1 VSAAADRY
9 TRGVG
14 TMSRVAGV
22 DVASGRWVVVLLKE
36 GAFEAAVVGP
46 RLEEL
51 LEGLDEV
58 TVVGVDIPIG
68 LPSGEDE
75 DWPRAADREAR
86 RGLRGRASSV
96 FATPPRPVLECTAY
110 DGANTLHRHL
120 TGKGLSRQA
129 WALGARILE
138 VDALAA
144 GDDRVVEVHPEVS
157 FAALADG
164 GRPGRGLPH
173 GKKSWNGQHVRR
185 GLLAAAGI
193 ELPDEL
199 TGDVG
204 RVPPDDLLD
213 AAAAAWS
220 AARFAAGNGGS
231 LGEPVPD
238 GRPNRHAGR
247 IWY

>member
-1 VSAAADRY
+1 MD
-9 TRGVG
+9 
-14 TMSRVAGV
+14 RVAGV
-22 DVASGRWVVVLLKE
+22 DVAAGRWVVVVLE
-36 GAFEAAVVGP
+36 DGAFWSAVVG
-46 RLEEL
+46 LELEAL
-51 LEGLDEV
+51 LADLSGIA
-58 TVVGVDIPIG
+58 VVGVDIPIG
-68 LPSGEDE
+68 LPSGEGG
-75 DWPRAADREAR
+75 DWPRAADRDAR
-86 RGLRGRASSV
+86 KRLRGRASSV

-110 DGANTLHRHL
+110 EGANTLHRHL

-157 FAALADG
+157 FAALADEG
-164 GRPGRGLPH
+164 GPPARGLPH

-199 TGDVG
+199 EGEVG
-204 RVPPDDLLD
+204 RVPADDLLD

-220 AARFAAGNGGS
+220 AARFAAGSGGS
-231 LGEPVPD
+231 LGEAVSD
-238 GRPNRHAGR
+238 GRPSRHAGR